1 LIRFRQSRQLSAIEA
16 LANSFLGLL
25 ISWAFTFW
33 ALPVFGLH
41 PSPMDAAWITACYF
55 MLSLIRSYA
64 LRRLFSVL

>member
-1 LIRFRQSRQLSAIEA
+1 MIRFRQSRQLSAIEA

-25 ISWAFTFW
+25 VSWAFTFW